1 MATLSQL
8 LTDPTLGLR
17 LVQSAPEDPRL
28 SWVSTTELLQLAD
41 YLEGGELVLTTGVS
55 LSADDSRWR
64 DFVAGLSRARIAAI
78 GFGVG
83 VAHERIPAPLVA
95 AAISRARS
103 SVWSRAISRLSWRRR
118 E

>member
-17 LVQSAPEDPRL
+17 LVQSAPEDPQL

-64 DFVAGLSRARIAAI
+64 DFVAGLSRARGAGWRGWAT
-78 GFGVG
+78 GWTSGG
-83 VAHERIPAPLVA
+83 AGAGRASGARPAFSA
-95 AAISRARS
+95 AAVGGAGK
-103 SVWSRAISRLSWRRR
+103 LLGGTGQ
-118 E
+118 